1 MSTDLA
7 APAPGRRSGPLA
19 GVRIIE
25 MAAIGP
31 VPFAA
36 MLLADMGA
44 DIVKID
50 RPQPTPGA
58 SVINRGRQTVRV
70 DLKAEAGRE
79 TAASLIASADIVLEG
94 FRPGVMERLGL
105 GPEAM
110 LARNPALVFG
120 RMTGWGQDGPLA
132 HVAGHDI
139 NYIAVTG
146 ALAAIGARGA
156 APPPPL
162 NLIGDYGGGAL
173 YLAMGVLAALHSARQ
188 TGRGQVVDAAICEG
202 ALSLMSVFYQFHSQ
216 GEWRLDRESNIVDG
230 GAPFYGVFECADGGC
245 VSVAPMEP
253 QFWALFKARLEL
265 DESWD
270 TRDDPAAWP
279 ALVERL
285 RALFRTRAQA
295 DWCALLEGTDVCFAP
310 VLDMAEAPAHP
321 QLAARG
327 AFAAFE
333 GMTVPGP
340 APRFS
345 ATPAAMSAPEQIEDA
360 GAILARWTEHRA
372 PDTLQARTSR

>member
-1 MSTDLA
+1 MTQSGGI
-7 APAPGRRSGPLA
+7 PGPLA
-19 GVRIIE
+19 GVRVVE

-44 DIVKID
+44 EIVKID
-50 RPQPTPGA
+50 RPEPTPGA
-58 SVINRGRQTVRV
+58 SVINRGRSAVRL
-70 DLKAEAGRE
+70 DLKSEAGR
-79 TAASLIASADIVLEG
+79 TAAAALIGAADIVLEG
-94 FRPGVMERLGL
+94 FRPGVMERLRL

-146 ALAAIGARGA
+146 ALAAIGPRGA
-156 APPPPL
+156 PPSPPL
-162 NLIGDYGGGAL
+162 NLVGDYGGGAL
-173 YLAMGVLAALHSARQ
+173 YLAMGVLAAVLSARQ
-188 TGRGQVVDAAICEG
+188 TGQGQVVDAAICEG
-202 ALSLMSVFYQFHSQ
+202 ALSLMSVFYQFHQQ
-216 GEWRLDRESNIVDG
+216 GEWRLERESNSVDG
-230 GAPFYGVFECADGGC
+230 GAPYYGVFECADGAY
-245 VSVAPMEP
+245 VSAAPMEP
-253 QFWALFKARLEL
+253 QFWALFKAKLGL

-279 ALVERL
+279 ELVERL
-285 RALFRTRAQA
+285 RDLFRTRTQA
-295 DWCALLEGTDVCFAP
+295 EWRGLLEGADVCFAP
-310 VLDMAEAPAHP
+310 VLSMAQAPAYP

-327 AFAAFE
+327 AFAEFE
-333 GMTVPGP
+333 GMQVPGP

-345 ATPAAMSAPEQIEDA
+345 ATPSGMSAPEQIEDA
-360 GAILARWTEHRA
+360 AAVIARWTA
-372 PDTLQARTSR
+372 AR